1 MEALIISCMTENVRI
16 GLTSKGWDIQRIS
29 LQMTLPGD
37 QLLCVTSQGG
47 EYYVYQHMWW
57 KTLFIAIPIGAQ
69 VQQGNMDPV
78 RLVARIFIFD
88 IGKVIRLIGKGFSQT
103 HPPLQVILK
112 LRGPVS
118 LSQSPDKCHQD
129 QLYKANEIIS
139 Q

>member
-1 MEALIISCMTENVRI
+1 MSQQMKYLDW
-16 GLTSKGWDIQRIS
+16 LF
-29 LQMTLPGD
+29 LQGT
-37 QLLCVTSQGG
+37 
-47 EYYVYQHMWW
+47 
-57 KTLFIAIPIGAQ
+57 TLFQNFTQEYIYDGKLLLIAIPIGAQ